1 MKDHSCMTAAGLCF
15 SHRSLIPL
23 QRDQVRTE
31 KKSVL
36 EFVSANNL
44 RDFALKVASSNSI
57 C

>member
-1 MKDHSCMTAAGLCF
+1 MKDHSCMAASGLCF

-23 QRDQVRTE
+23 QRDQVRT
-31 KKSVL
+31 KKTSVL